1 MDPPQREH
9 DIFKDTPVRLLG
21 YANEVGEALRGFIGT
36 KWVRFSY
43 QVATLYVV
51 ADTLDKTA
59 KSLSRGKDTVTKTVF
74 VTTDTLI
81 WQMLASVIIPG
92 FTINRVCAFTD
103 YVLIR
108 TKMPVT
114 NRMVVVTGAGLAVIP
129 FIIKPIDRLVD
140 YLLDRSFRKLQP

>member
-9 DIFKDTPVRLLG
+9 DIFKDTPVRLLGKLWLIVVSLVDFGAAG

-59 KSLSRGKDTVTKTVF
+59 KSLSVYFWLSFDFWVT
-74 VTTDTLI
+74 I
-81 WQMLASVIIPG
+81 
-92 FTINRVCAFTD
+92 
-103 YVLIR
+103 
-108 TKMPVT
+108 
-114 NRMVVVTGAGLAVIP
+114 
-129 FIIKPIDRLVD
+129 
-140 YLLDRSFRKLQP
+140 